1 MQTRFLRYDIIGL
14 GEKAYA
20 QYTFGERSDPAKAE
34 GMPEQQMKEID
45 IHAIGDFHIGNAE
58 DTEAGT
64 GCTVILSKSGAVPGV
79 DVRGGAPGT
88 RETDLIDS
96 REMIERIHAVVLA
109 GGSAYGLD
117 ASTGVMRYL
126 EEQGIGFDTGA
137 AKVPIVASAVLFDLA
152 FKSSSIRPDRTMGY
166 EAAGK
171 AMQGN
176 YRDGSVGAGTGATVG
191 KILGPKSAMK
201 SGIGSYAVEVGGVK
215 VGAIIAVN
223 AFGSVYEGQELIAGP
238 RLEKSVMSTEDLM
251 IRGMEAR
258 FHGNT
263 TIGCILTNAK
273 LTKAQANKLA
283 SMGHDG
289 FARSIRPVHTM
300 VDGDTLFVMADGEA
314 EIDLST
320 LGTIASIVVEKAVV
334 NAIRNAVS
342 LDHLPT
348 SGEFLG
354 AEKTGR

>member
-1 MQTRFLRYDIIGL
+1 
-14 GEKAYA
+14 
-20 QYTFGERSDPAKAE
+20 
-34 GMPEQQMKEID
+34 MKEID
-45 IHAIGDFHIGNAE
+45 IHALGDFHIGNAE

-64 GCTVILSKSGAVPGV
+64 GCTVILSRKGAVPGV

-117 ASTGVMRYL
+117 ASAGVMRYL
-126 EEQGIGFDTGA
+126 EEQGIGFDTGV

-166 EAAGK
+166 DAAGN
-171 AMQGN
+171 AMKGN
-176 YRDGSVGAGTGATVG
+176 YRDGSVGAGAGATVG

-201 SGIGSYAVEVGGVK
+201 SGIGSYAVEIGGVR

-238 RLEKSVMSTEDLM
+238 RLEKSIMSTEDLM

-263 TIGCILTNAK
+263 TIGCLLTNAK

-342 LDHLPT
+342 LDNLPT
-348 SGEFLG
+348 SAEFLDDKK
-354 AEKTGR
+354 AGR

>member
-1 MQTRFLRYDIIGL
+1 
-14 GEKAYA
+14 
-20 QYTFGERSDPAKAE
+20 
-34 GMPEQQMKEID
+34 MKEIA
-45 IHAIGDFHIGNAE
+45 ITSIGDFHIGNAE

-64 GCTVILSKSGAVPGV
+64 GCTVILSKEGAVPGV

-96 REMIERIHAVVLA
+96 REMIERIHSVVLA
-109 GGSAYGLD
+109 GGSAFGLD
-117 ASTGVMRYL
+117 AATGVMAYL
-126 EEQGIGFDTGA
+126 EEQGIGFDTGVA
-137 AKVPIVASAVLFDLA
+137 RVPIVASAVLFDLA
-152 FKSSSIRPDRTMGY
+152 FKSSSIRPDRTMGF
-166 EAAGK
+166 EAAGN
-171 AMQGN
+171 AMAGN
-176 YRDGSVGAGTGATVG
+176 YADGSVGAGTGATVG

-201 SGIGSYAVEVGGVK
+201 SGIGSYAVEIGTLK
-215 VGAIIAVN
+215 LGAIIAVN
-223 AFGSVYEGQELIAGP
+223 AFGSVYEGIDLIAGP

-258 FHGNT
+258 FRGNT

-300 VDGDTLFVMADGEA
+300 VDGDTLFVLADGEA
-314 EIDLST
+314 EVDLST

-334 NAIRNAVS
+334 NAVKHAAS
-342 LDHLPT
+342 LDHIPT
-348 SGEFLG
+348 SLEFLG
-354 AEKTGR
+354 ER

>member
-1 MQTRFLRYDIIGL
+1 
-14 GEKAYA
+14 
-20 QYTFGERSDPAKAE
+20 
-34 GMPEQQMKEID
+34 MKVIA
-45 IHAIGDFHIGNAE
+45 ITSIGDFHIGNAE

-64 GCTVILSKSGAVPGV
+64 GCTVILSKGGAVPGV

-117 ASTGVMRYL
+117 ASTGVMTCL
-126 EEQGIGFDTGA
+126 EEQGIGFDTGVA
-137 AKVPIVASAVLFDLA
+137 RVPIVASAVLFDLA

-166 EAAGK
+166 EAAEN
-171 AMQGN
+171 AMKGN

-191 KILGPKSAMK
+191 KILGPRSAMK
-201 SGIGSYAVEVGGVK
+201 SGIGSYAVEIGSLR
-215 VGAIIAVN
+215 VGAIIALN

-238 RLEKSVMSTEDLM
+238 RLEKSIMSTEDLM

-314 EIDLST
+314 EVDLST

-334 NAIRNAVS
+334 NAIRNASS
-342 LDHLPT
+342 LDQLPT
-348 SGEFLG
+348 SREFLEAHKEDSG
-354 AEKTGR
+354 LTEDGR